1 MSDEIRQRLEA
12 LKKHVAG
19 LPNEERERQLA
30 KSRDPQAVFA
40 LIREG
45 DTVGIA
51 CAIERGM
58 PKDLADQN
66 GMTMMHH
73 AAAHDT
79 QTTAAL
85 LIENGH
91 GAPLSRD
98 SFGRLPLDVAREA
111 GSTEI
116 AHQLERIT
124 YPGVFRDEIDGPVLG
139 QTIRAYEKERTL
151 AGPVD
156 SRPPYARE
164 IEFRGHLPRLRQM
177 DRDDR
182 SR

>member
-1 MSDEIRQRLEA
+1 MNDDIRQRLEA
-12 LKKHVAG
+12 LKQHIAD
-19 LPNEERERQLA
+19 LSREDRERQLA
-30 KSRDPQAVFA
+30 KSKDPQAVFA
-40 LIREG
+40 LIRKG
-45 DTVGIA
+45 DTVAVA

-79 QTTAAL
+79 KTIAAL
-85 LIENGH
+85 LIEEGH

-98 SFGRLPLDVAREA
+98 RFGRLPLDVAREA
-111 GSTEI
+111 GSTDI
-116 AHQLERIT
+116 ANQLERIT
-124 YPGVFRDEIDGPVLG
+124 YLGVFRDEIDGPVLG